1 MQCQYC
7 YRLSFNSYLTLAE
20 MIPPNAPDGDQ
31 PITAT
36 YNGLTTQPGAL
47 ITVQH

>member
-7 YRLSFNSYLTLAE
+7 YRLPLNSYLTLAE
-20 MIPPNAPDGDQ
+20 MIPPHTPAGDQ
-31 PITAT
+31 PIAAT
-36 YNGLTTQPGAL
+36 YNGLSTQRGSL